1 MVVNYGPPERRTAPQ
16 RPPSN
21 MPSGPVLPARTN
33 RTGTTERMARK
44 CPAHTPWLAITLG
57 AILLCTIEAA
67 PAEESPAER
76 RGLRFVRLHCAQ
88 CHAID
93 KVSASPVGNAPPL
106 RTLNLK
112 YGVADLQRPLAEGI
126 HPTMPRFWLT
136 PGEIEDVMA
145 YLKTLR

>member
-1 MVVNYGPPERRTAPQ
+1 MWALRAGFALILGVLFPQ
-16 RPPSN
+16 W
-21 MPSGPVLPARTN
+21 
-33 RTGTTERMARK
+33 E
-44 CPAHTPWLAITLG
+44 TL
-57 AILLCTIEAA
+57 
-67 PAEESPAER
+67 S
-76 RGLRFVRLHCAQ
+76 
-88 CHAID
+88 HASALI
-93 KVSASPVGNAPPL
+93 SASPVGNAPPL